1 MRKGGQKNKPVSDA
15 DKFQKAFDSLQKQ
28 LPKEYFDSNKKK
40 EDPTA
45 KLVKKSNEINALKK
59 GNVET
64 VIKSTGTNKHEPK
77 ITNMTK
83 LLETDVKIKEIPKE
97 ISLQVQQARKD
108 AELTQDQLAKKIEV
122 KISAI
127 KDLESGT
134 GAYDAGLV
142 VKIEKA
148 LNKKFDRSW
157 KNKEEGK

>member
-1 MRKGGQKNKPVSDA
+1 MRKGGQKNKPLSDS

-28 LPKEYFDSNKKK
+28 LPKEYFDNAKKK
-40 EDPTA
+40 EDPTD
-45 KLVKKSNEINALKK
+45 KLIKKANEKDALKK
-59 GNVET
+59 GTVTT
-64 VIKSTGTNKHEPK
+64 VIKSSGTNKHEPK

-83 LLETDVKIKEIPKE
+83 LLETDVKVKEVPKE
-97 ISLQVQQARKD
+97 ISLQVQQARQE

-122 KISAI
+122 KLIAI

-134 GAYDAGLV
+134 GAYDASLV

-157 KNKEEGK
+157 KKTEEK